1 MFAQRSFFENL
12 VGIVVGGLLLLSN
25 IALGH
30 HSISPFDR
38 ESIQELEGT
47 VSSVQWINPHIRLTI
62 RVGDEEW
69 EVDGDSPNAA
79 ERQGLTRE
87 SMQVG
92 DEVRLAGWPSTLGRR
107 EVFLTNILIDG
118 AETVV
123 MDLNLP
129 LVFTQSEEAPFVDP
143 AEADADR
150 GIFRV
155 WSSSGELYQL
165 RSPYVLTPAAE
176 AARADWEPY
185 TDQLALRCVAPG
197 MPNAILNPYPIEI
210 IDRGDQILIRIEE
223 WEAVRTVDM
232 VSETIP
238 EDASGSLL
246 GYSVGRWE
254 DDRTLVVETGRVD
267 FPYLDDAGTPMS
279 NDARM
284 IERFSLSQDGNEL
297 DYEIAVTD
305 SENLVEPV
313 VWVAAWTWIPGTI
326 IRPYECEVE

>member
-69 EVDGDSPNAA
+69 EVEGDSPNAA

-129 LVFTQSEEAPFVDP
+129 QLFTQSEEAPFVDP
-143 AEADADR
+143 AEADPDR

>member
-69 EVDGDSPNAA
+69 EVEGDSPNAA

-87 SMQVG
+87 SIQVG

-129 LVFTQSEEAPFVDP
+129 LVFTQSEEASFVDP
-143 AEADADR
+143 AEADPER

-165 RSPYVLTPAAE
+165 RSPYVLTSAAE
-176 AARADWEPY
+176 AARVNWDPY
-185 TDQLALRCVAPG
+185 TDQLSLRCVAPG

-232 VSETIP
+232 VSETIL
-238 EDASGSLL
+238 EGVSDSLL

-279 NDARM
+279 NDVRM
-284 IERFSLSQDGNEL
+284 IERFSLSQDGNDL
-297 DYEIAVTD
+297 AYEISVTD

-313 VWVAAWTWIPGTI
+313 VWDAAWTWIPETI
-326 IRPYECEVE
+326 IRPYECELE

>member
-69 EVDGDSPNAA
+69 EVEGDSPNAA

-143 AEADADR
+143 AEADPDR

-254 DDRTLVVETGRVD
+254 DDRTLVVETARVD

-279 NDARM
+279 NDARL

-326 IRPYECEVE
+326 IRPYECEVD

>member
-69 EVDGDSPNAA
+69 EVEGDSPNAA

-143 AEADADR
+143 AEADPDR
-150 GIFRV
+150 GSFRV

>member
-69 EVDGDSPNAA
+69 EVEGDSPNAA

-129 LVFTQSEEAPFVDP
+129 LVFTQSEEASFVDP
-143 AEADADR
+143 AEADPER

-165 RSPYVLTPAAE
+165 RSPYVLTSAAE
-176 AARADWEPY
+176 AARVNWDPY
-185 TDQLALRCVAPG
+185 TDQLSLRCVAPG

-232 VSETIP
+232 VLETIP
-238 EDASGSLL
+238 EGVSDSLL

-279 NDARM
+279 NDVRM
-284 IERFSLSQDGNEL
+284 IERFSLSQDGNDL
-297 DYEIAVTD
+297 AYEISVTD

-326 IRPYECEVE
+326 IRPYECEVD

>member
-69 EVDGDSPNAA
+69 EVEGDSPNAA

-143 AEADADR
+143 AEADPDR

-246 GYSVGRWE
+246 GYSVGRGE

>member
-1 MFAQRSFFENL
+1 MRS
-12 VGIVVGGLLLLSN
+12 
-25 IALGH
+25 
-30 HSISPFDR
+30 SIIRAWSWVH
-38 ESIQELEGT
+38 T
-47 VSSVQWINPHIRLTI
+47 WSSLI
-62 RVGDEEW
+62 
-69 EVDGDSPNAA
+69 
-79 ERQGLTRE
+79 
-87 SMQVG
+87 
-92 DEVRLAGWPSTLGRR
+92 STL
-107 EVFLTNILIDG
+107 FLLMLCITG
-118 AETVV
+118 
-123 MDLNLP
+123 LP

-143 AEADADR
+143 AEADPDR

-313 VWVAAWTWIPGTI
+313 VWVAAWTWIPGNI

>member
-12 VGIVVGGLLLLSN
+12 VGIFVGGLLLLSN

-69 EVDGDSPNAA
+69 EVEGDSPNAA

-143 AEADADR
+143 AEADPDR

>member
-69 EVDGDSPNAA
+69 EVEGDSPNAA

-143 AEADADR
+143 AEADPER

-165 RSPYVLTPAAE
+165 RSPYVLTSAAE
-176 AARADWEPY
+176 AARVNWDPY
-185 TDQLALRCVAPG
+185 TDQLSLRCVAPG

-232 VSETIP
+232 VLDTIP
-238 EDASGSLL
+238 EGVSDSLL

-279 NDARM
+279 NDVRM
-284 IERFSLSQDGNEL
+284 IERFSLSQDGNDL
-297 DYEIAVTD
+297 AYEISVTD

-326 IRPYECEVE
+326 IRPYECEVG

>member
-12 VGIVVGGLLLLSN
+12 VGIVVGGLLPLSN

-69 EVDGDSPNAA
+69 EVEGDSPNAA

-87 SMQVG
+87 SMQGG

-143 AEADADR
+143 AEADPDR

-326 IRPYECEVE
+326 IRPYECEVD

>member
-69 EVDGDSPNAA
+69 EVEGDSPNAA

-92 DEVRLAGWPSTLGRR
+92 DEVRRAGWPSTLGRR

-143 AEADADR
+143 AEADPDR

-326 IRPYECEVE
+326 IRPYECEVD

>member
-69 EVDGDSPNAA
+69 EVEGDSPNAA

-143 AEADADR
+143 AEADPDR

-254 DDRTLVVETGRVD
+254 DDRTLVVETARVD

-279 NDARM
+279 NDVRM

-326 IRPYECEVE
+326 IRPYECEVD

>member
-69 EVDGDSPNAA
+69 EVEGDSPNAA

-143 AEADADR
+143 AEADPDR

-165 RSPYVLTPAAE
+165 SSPYVLTPGAE

-185 TDQLALRCVAPG
+185 TDQRALRCVAPG

-238 EDASGSLL
+238 EDATGSLL

>member
-69 EVDGDSPNAA
+69 EVEGDSPNAA

-143 AEADADR
+143 AEADPDR

-326 IRPYECEVE
+326 IRPYECEVD

>member
-1 MFAQRSFFENL
+1 MFAQRSLFENL
-12 VGIVVGGLLLLSN
+12 GGIVVGGLLLLSN
-25 IALGH
+25 TALGH

-69 EVDGDSPNAA
+69 EVEGDSPNAA

-92 DEVRLAGWPSTLGRR
+92 NEVRLAGWPSTLGRR

-129 LVFTQSEEAPFVDP
+129 LVFTQSEEASFVDL
-143 AEADADR
+143 AEADPDR

-165 RSPYVLTPAAE
+165 RSPYVLTSAAE
-176 AARADWEPY
+176 AARVNWDPY

-210 IDRGDQILIRIEE
+210 VDRGDQILIRIEE

-254 DDRTLVVETGRVD
+254 DDRTLVVETERVN

-284 IERFSLSQDGNEL
+284 VERFSLSQDGNDL
-297 DYEIAVTD
+297 AYEISITD

-313 VWVAAWTWIPGTI
+313 VWDSAWTWIPGTI

>member
-69 EVDGDSPNAA
+69 EVEGDSPNAA

-143 AEADADR
+143 AEADPDR

-326 IRPYECEVE
+326 IRPFECEVE

>member
-69 EVDGDSPNAA
+69 EVEGDSPNAA

-143 AEADADR
+143 AEADPDR

-155 WSSSGELYQL
+155 WSCCG
-165 RSPYVLTPAAE
+165 
-176 AARADWEPY
+176 
-185 TDQLALRCVAPG
+185 ALCCSRHAQ
-197 MPNAILNPYPIEI
+197 
-210 IDRGDQILIRIEE
+210 RHSQ
-223 WEAVRTVDM
+223 
-232 VSETIP
+232 
-238 EDASGSLL
+238 SLPHRN
-246 GYSVGRWE
+246 Y
-254 DDRTLVVETGRVD
+254 
-267 FPYLDDAGTPMS
+267 
-279 NDARM
+279 
-284 IERFSLSQDGNEL
+284 
-297 DYEIAVTD
+297 
-305 SENLVEPV
+305 
-313 VWVAAWTWIPGTI
+313 
-326 IRPYECEVE
+326 

>member
-69 EVDGDSPNAA
+69 EVEGDSPNAA

-143 AEADADR
+143 AEADPDR

-238 EDASGSLL
+238 EGASGSLL

>member
-69 EVDGDSPNAA
+69 EVEGDSPNAA

-143 AEADADR
+143 AEADPDR

-254 DDRTLVVETGRVD
+254 DDRTLVVETARVD

-326 IRPYECEVE
+326 IRPYECEVD

>member
-69 EVDGDSPNAA
+69 EVEGDSPNAA

-87 SMQVG
+87 SIQVG

-129 LVFTQSEEAPFVDP
+129 LVFTQSEEASFVDP
-143 AEADADR
+143 AEADPER

-165 RSPYVLTPAAE
+165 RSPYVLTSAAE
-176 AARADWEPY
+176 AARVNWDPY
-185 TDQLALRCVAPG
+185 TDQLSLRCVAPG

-232 VSETIP
+232 VLETIP
-238 EDASGSLL
+238 EGVSDSLL

-279 NDARM
+279 NDVRM
-284 IERFSLSQDGNEL
+284 IERFSLSQDGNDL
-297 DYEIAVTD
+297 AYEISVTD

-326 IRPYECEVE
+326 IRPYECEVD

>member
-69 EVDGDSPNAA
+69 EVEGDSPNAA

-143 AEADADR
+143 AEADPDR

-313 VWVAAWTWIPGTI
+313 VWVAAWTWIPETI
-326 IRPYECEVE
+326 IRPYECEVD